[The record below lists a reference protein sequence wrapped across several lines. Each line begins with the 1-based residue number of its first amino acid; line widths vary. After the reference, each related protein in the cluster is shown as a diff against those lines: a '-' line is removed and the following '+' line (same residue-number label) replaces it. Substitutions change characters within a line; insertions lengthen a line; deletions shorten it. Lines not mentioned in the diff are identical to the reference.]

1 MRWARIALICE
12 NYPPDSGGIATSAW
26 RLAHSVAS
34 EAEVHVVRFPAGDPV
49 PSLQH
54 TVVWEAP
61 GLAVHE
67 IRPFVNGWSR
77 PPSSS
82 EKARILRQ
90 VSRHLAE
97 VLGAEGIDLVHG
109 FGLQNAGLVA
119 ACASRLL
126 RLPLVQSLRGNDIGR
141 NAFDGLRRE
150 PLARALAAAQVI
162 VPVNRWLA
170 RLVEAH
176 FPGLV
181 ERMQVIPNGVDA
193 ESLAQAPEASE
204 GRPAEWAAPV
214 VGFLG
219 KLREKK
225 GPHVIAEVVRRFLEP
240 RGGTLLVLGEVD
252 LTLFHEAG
260 WRGDGL
266 RAGRVVVAP
275 PRDRRE
281 LGGFLRAC
289 DFLVF
294 PSLDDGMANGL
305 LEAMACGRPVVC
317 STLFDDM
324 VRDGLEGR
332 LVSPLNPDA
341 WIAACEALWQDPEG
355 RRALGIAAQERVG
368 RDFSPAAE
376 RAAWLALYATTLKA
390 GTWSNASAFP

>member
-1 MRWARIALICE
+1 MICE
-12 NYPPDSGGIATSAW
+12 NYPPDGGGIATSAW
-26 RLAHSVAS
+26 RLAHSLAS
-34 EAEVHVVRFPAGDPV
+34 EVEVHVVRFPPGAPV
-49 PSLQH
+49 LSLQH
-54 TVVWEAP
+54 TVVREAP
-61 GLAVHE
+61 ALAVHE

-77 PPSSS
+77 PPSSP
-82 EKARILRQ
+82 EKARILCRA
-90 VSRHLAE
+90 SRHLAE

-150 PLARALAAAQVI
+150 PLARALATARII

-170 RLVEAH
+170 RLAEAH
-176 FPGLV
+176 FPGLG
-181 ERMQVIPNGVDA
+181 ERIQVIPNGVDA
-193 ESLAQAPEASE
+193 ESLARAPEASE
-204 GRPAEWAAPV
+204 SPSADWATPV

-225 GPHVIAEVVRRFLEP
+225 GPHVIAEIVRRFLGP

-252 LTLFHEAG
+252 LALFHEAG
-260 WRGDGL
+260 WRGGDL

-275 PRDRRE
+275 LQDRRAAGR
-281 LGGFLRAC
+281 LIRAC

-305 LEAMACGRPVVC
+305 LEAMACGRPVIC
-317 STLFDDM
+317 SPLFDDV
-324 VRDGLEGR
+324 VRDGIEGR
-332 LVSPLNPDA
+332 LVSPLDPDA

-355 RRALGIAAQERVG
+355 RKALGIAAQERV
-368 RDFSPAAE
+368 RRNFSPAAE
-376 RAAWLALYATTLKA
+376 RAAWLALYATALKA
-390 GTWSNASAFP
+390 GTWSNASAFR